1 MLLLPLPHLQNKRP
15 LLIKYHISIHF
26 IDLNE
31 LFIRCFLLFPLICN
45 LPGLILWSY
54 LITEFFDAFETH
66 FSSVK
71 GFFLADGVHH
81 D

>member
-1 MLLLPLPHLQNKRP
+1 MLLLPISHLHNKRP
-15 LLIKYHISIHF
+15 LLLKYHISIHF

-31 LFIRCFLLFPLICN
+31 LHIRFFLLFPLICN
-45 LPGLILWSY
+45 LPGLIFWSY
-54 LITEFFDAFETH
+54 LITEFLNAFETH

-71 GFFLADGVHH
+71 GFFLADSVHH